1 MNDILSGSY
10 TKKIDFLFC
19 VEYKFLDSLED
30 EKYTDLIASSH
41 GNIYKICSHETCDEN
56 TYEIFEFPPEKTNE
70 LFSSY
75 NQPNE
80 NTLYRIFYLI
90 PLDAIYFEENRQDY
104 HKMHFDILSNDGCK
118 GIMLFKNKMIEIDPC
133 EMESIFKD
141 MQKYQIE
148 EIIDYYKNEKQEID
162 EYIKQLAY
170 DKELEDYMY
179 DDMYSD
185 LER

>member
-1 MNDILSGSY
+1 
-10 TKKIDFLFC
+10 
-19 VEYKFLDSLED
+19 
-30 EKYTDLIASSH
+30 
-41 GNIYKICSHETCDEN
+41 
-56 TYEIFEFPPEKTNE
+56 
-70 LFSSY
+70 
-75 NQPNE
+75 
-80 NTLYRIFYLI
+80 
-90 PLDAIYFEENRQDY
+90 
-104 HKMHFDILSNDGCK
+104 
-118 GIMLFKNKMIEIDPC
+118 MLFKNKMIEIDPC